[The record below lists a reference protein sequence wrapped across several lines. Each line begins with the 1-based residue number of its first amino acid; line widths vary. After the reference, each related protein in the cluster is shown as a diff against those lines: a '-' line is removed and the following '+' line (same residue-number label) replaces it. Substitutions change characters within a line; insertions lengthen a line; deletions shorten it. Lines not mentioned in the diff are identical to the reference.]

1 MKIRLSAAVLGVAL
15 AMGVS
20 IPFEGQAM
28 GVAGG
33 AAGGGHLSPG
43 FGGHG
48 FGPRHGLIFHHG
60 FFRPV
65 RPFHRPFFNFGAG
78 FRSHQSNEFSG
89 GYGGNDSDDDYG
101 GYGDDIED
109 LHFRVQEPF
118 GPGDIGRPP
127 ARADQDVPYD
137 SGDPRDGNG
146 PADW

>member
-1 MKIRLSAAVLGVAL
+1 MKIPLPAAVLGVAL
-15 AMGVS
+15 AIGVS
-20 IPFEGQAM
+20 IPFEVQAM
-28 GVAGG
+28 GVVGG
-33 AAGGGHLSPG
+33 AARVGHPSPG

-48 FGPRHGLIFHHG
+48 FGPRHGLIFHRG

-78 FRSHQSNEFSG
+78 FRSHQSNEFVG
-89 GYGGNDSDDDYG
+89 GYGDYDSGDDYG
-101 GYGDDIED
+101 AYGDDIEE

-127 ARADQDVPYD
+127 ARAEEDVPYG
-137 SGDPRDGNG
+137 SGAPREGNG

>member
-1 MKIRLSAAVLGVAL
+1 MKIRLSAAVLGVTL
-15 AMGVS
+15 AIGVS

-33 AAGGGHLSPG
+33 AAGAGRAGG

-48 FGPRHGLIFHHG
+48 FGHGLIFHHG
-60 FFRPV
+60 FFRPI

-78 FRSHQSNEFSG
+78 FRSHQSNGFVG
-89 GYGGNDSDDDYG
+89 GYGDSGYDSDDDYS

-127 ARADQDVPYD
+127 AREEEDVPYG
-137 SGDPRDGNG
+137 SRDPRDGRP